1 MLKSNPKRATS
12 QRKYDLTNG
21 RRPIYMTGMAV
32 GLTYAAPDME
42 FRADCDYTLC
52 RLCGA
57 LYQPEV
63 ARRVQ
68 TLEISELSRR
78 MRQEWSIRHARTHTD
93 TEHRQLHLSGRA
105 FTPEALVRLA
115 PYGVIAISDMALDD
129 ESAAAG
135 LEAPRMPND
144 DAEG

>member
-1 MLKSNPKRATS
+1 MNTT
-12 QRKYDLTNG
+12 QRKYALTNG
-21 RRPIYMTGMAV
+21 RAPIYMTGMTV
-32 GLTYAAPDME
+32 GLTYAAPDMS
-42 FRADCDYTLC
+42 FAADRDYTLC

-57 LYQPEV
+57 LYQPKE
-63 ARRVQ
+63 ARMSQ
-68 TLEISELSRR
+68 TLEISTLSRQKR
-78 MRQEWSIRHARTHTD
+78 KEWSIRHARTHTD

-115 PYGVIAISDMALDD
+115 PYGVIAVSDMALDE